1 MSTELREEHAKRL
14 LNDKLFQE
22 AFTTLRESLLQEWES
37 TGQHD
42 IDKRES
48 LYTSVKLIDR
58 LWSHIETILDT
69 GKVLE
74 FKKQHPFV

>member
-22 AFTTLRESLLQEWES
+22 AFTTLRDSLLREWES

-74 FKKQHPFV
+74 FKKQHPFI

>member
-22 AFTTLRESLLQEWES
+22 AFTTLRDSLLREWES